1 MREDFQ
7 PTVYLLASARNV
19 TLYVGVTSNLLARIH
34 QHRSGAVPGFTRD
47 YSIKL
52 LVWWEQH
59 DTMASAITRE
69 KRIKKWNRAWK
80 LNLIEA
86 CNPDWRD
93 LAEEFGFAPLS

>member
-7 PTVYLLASARNV
+7 PAVYLLASARNGM
-19 TLYVGVTSNLLARIH
+19 LYAGATSNLVAGIH
-34 QHRSGAVPGFTRD
+34 QHRSRAVPGFTRD
-47 YSIKL
+47 YAVKR

-59 DTMASAITRE
+59 ATMAITRE

-86 CNPDWRD
+86 GNPNSRD